1 MAFID
6 GNLDIYLGG
15 CAKAGMAASLFSYN
29 NWMWD
34 NLLLIGNSVS
44 HQSESIIGLRVLFHI
59 KFTNI

>member
-15 CAKAGMAASLFSYN
+15 RAKAGMAASLFSYN
-29 NWMWD
+29 NWIWD

-44 HQSESIIGLRVLFHI
+44 HQSESIIGLRVLLHI
-59 KFTNI
+59 KFSNI